1 MPGLLL
7 ALSRKAMTIEI
18 PPAGTRGISPRLVR
32 VFRLSNRLSVWMYRR
47 GVGSGGRA
55 GLLLTTIG
63 ARSGQEHTVALG
75 KFSDGEGR
83 WLVLAA
89 LAGAARHPAWF
100 INLAKHPD
108 KVWVEVGRDRFKVR
122 PELLRG
128 EERAD
133 AWRRVVAA
141 APGYGPYE
149 QKTDREIPV
158 IRLTR
163 EA

>member
-1 MPGLLL
+1 
-7 ALSRKAMTIEI
+7 MTIEI
-18 PPAGTRGISPRLVR
+18 PPSGTRGISTRLVR
-32 VFRLSNRLSVWMYRR
+32 IFRLFNPLSVWMYRR
-47 GVGSGGRA
+47 GGSSGGRA
-55 GLLLTTIG
+55 GLLLTTVG

-75 KFSDGEGR
+75 KFTNSQGR
-83 WLVLAA
+83 LLVVAS

-108 KVWVEVGRDRFKVR
+108 KVWVEIGRDRFKVR
-122 PELLRG
+122 PEVLRG

-133 AWRRVVAA
+133 AWRRIVAA

-149 QKTDREIPV
+149 QKTDREIPI